1 MLDRFDKEAKFN
13 LATFVLDFFTEEDA
27 HVLGAFGGLLFLE
40 PVFDCDQILKISGAA
55 DVV

>member
-1 MLDRFDKEAKFN
+1 MLDRFDKEVKFN
-13 LATFVLDFFTEEDA
+13 LATFALDFFAEEDA
-27 HVLGAFGGLLFLE
+27 HVLGAFRGLLFLE

>member
-1 MLDRFDKEAKFN
+1 LLNRFDKEVKFN
-13 LATFVLDFFTEEDA
+13 LATFALDFFAEEDA

-40 PVFDCDQILKISGAA
+40 AVFDCDQILKISGAA